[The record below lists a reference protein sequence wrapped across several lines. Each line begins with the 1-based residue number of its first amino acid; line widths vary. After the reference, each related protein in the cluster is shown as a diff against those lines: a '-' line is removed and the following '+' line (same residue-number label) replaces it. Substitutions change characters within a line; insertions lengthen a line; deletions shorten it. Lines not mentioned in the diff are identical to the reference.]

1 MKNKLIGSGLA
12 LSLLLGGAAFNSTAA
27 KAAPIDEAKNITVES
42 KQNIE
47 PPKEFAAMLGRAAA
61 KGAAWVGGYLAG
73 DRAARA
79 VIGSSSSDAP
89 SYEYEDVKSSFDL

>member
-1 MKNKLIGSGLA
+1 LA
-12 LSLLLGGAAFNSTAA
+12 VA
-27 KAAPIDEAKNITVES
+27 
-42 KQNIE
+42 
-47 PPKEFAAMLGRAAA
+47 GRLAA

-73 DRAARA
+73 DKAARA